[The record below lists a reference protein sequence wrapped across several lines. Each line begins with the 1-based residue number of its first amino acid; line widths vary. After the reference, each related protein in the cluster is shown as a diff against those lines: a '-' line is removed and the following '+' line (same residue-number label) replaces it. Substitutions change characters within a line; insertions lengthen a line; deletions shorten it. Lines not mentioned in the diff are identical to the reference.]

1 MTEEG
6 EQTIWKSIA
15 ERVAIMEE
23 NLNKMSKF
31 ARLFEERADENA
43 MKIWVQCFKEAYG
56 QE

>member
-15 ERVAIMEE
+15 ERVAIMED

>member
-1 MTEEG
+1 MTEES
-6 EQTIWKSIA
+6 EQSMWKSIDK
-15 ERVAIMEE
+15 RIAILEE

>member
-6 EQTIWKSIA
+6 EQRMWKSID
-15 ERVAIMEE
+15 ERIAIMEE

-31 ARLFEERADENA
+31 AQLFEERADENA

>member
-6 EQTIWKSIA
+6 EQRMWKSID
-15 ERVAIMEE
+15 ERIAIMEE

-43 MKIWVQCFKEAYG
+43 MKICVQCFKEAYG
-56 QE
+56 KE